1 MNLEEKHLDIF
12 FDIYENGEVVNDI
25 PKDKLVTV
33 YFKGTDD
40 EGFLDNV
47 YRDEL
52 GLELLIAKKWQ
63 FQDVVDKLLAQ
74 S

>member
-1 MNLEEKHLDIF
+1 MNLELEHLDAF
-12 FDIYENGEVVNDI
+12 FDIYNDKGEPVNDI

-33 YFKGTDD
+33 YFKGIDD

-52 GLELLIAKKWQ
+52 GIELLIAKKWQ
-63 FQDVVDKLLAQ
+63 FQDVVDKLVG
-74 S
+74 